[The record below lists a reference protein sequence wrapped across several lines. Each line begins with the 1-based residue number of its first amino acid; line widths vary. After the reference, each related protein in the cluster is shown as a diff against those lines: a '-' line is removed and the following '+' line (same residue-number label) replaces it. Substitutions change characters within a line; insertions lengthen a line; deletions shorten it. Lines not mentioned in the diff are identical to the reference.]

1 MIYLDNAASTPLNKT
16 VIKEMLPFI
25 KNDFGNPSSV
35 HEIGRRAKIAI
46 HQSRKKVAKLIGAN
60 PNEIFFTS
68 GGTESNNLVLKGV
81 SEYLKDRKRNEIII
95 STIEHDAIL
104 ETSKYL
110 KKKGF
115 ETRFLKVDR
124 DGIVKLNNFKNLLN
138 ERTYLVSIMLAN
150 NEVGTIQPISELAKT
165 THDYDKNI
173 VFHTDA
179 VQALGKIPIDVLDL
193 DVDSLSMSSHKIYGP
208 KGVGALFIKN
218 SIKINPLIHG
228 GGQEFSIRSGTENV
242 YGIVGFGKAAEISL
256 INLKKNYDNLRY
268 LRDYLIKKIL
278 SSISC
283 TRLNGSYDSRLPN
296 NINFTFL
303 GVNGEELII
312 KLDEYGIEASTGSAC
327 STNKQK
333 SSHVLEAMGLN
344 YEEIS
349 GSIRFSL
356 GVQNTKQELDKTIE
370 ILSNVIAELRNTSPL
385 KIKYQ

>member
-1 MIYLDNAASTPLNKT
+1 MDNAASTPLNKA
-16 VIKEMLPFI
+16 VLNEMLPLF
-25 KNDFGNPSSV
+25 KNNYGNPSSV
-35 HEIGRRAKIAI
+35 HENGRKAKLAI
-46 HQSRKKVAKLIGAN
+46 QQSRKKIAKLIGAN

-68 GGTESNNLVLKGV
+68 GGTESNNLALKGV
-81 SEYLKDRKRNEIII
+81 SEYIKDKERNEIII

-110 KKKGF
+110 KKNGF
-115 ETRFLKVDR
+115 AIRFLKVDR
-124 DGIVKLNNFKNLLN
+124 DGIVNIKNFKNLLN
-138 ERTYLVSIMLAN
+138 EKTGLVSIMLAN
-150 NEVGTIQPISELAKT
+150 NEVGTIQPISELAKI
-165 THDYDKNI
+165 THDYNRNI

-208 KGVGALFIKN
+208 KGVGALFIKK

-256 INLKKNYDNLRY
+256 NNLKKNYDNLIY
-268 LRDYLIKKIL
+268 LRDYLVKKIL
-278 SSISC
+278 LSISG
-283 TRLNGSYDSRLPN
+283 TRLNGSYEKRLPN

-303 GVNGEELII
+303 GINGEELII

-327 STNKQK
+327 STNKQR
-333 SSHVLEAMGLN
+333 SSHVLEAMGLD

-356 GVQNTKQELDKTIE
+356 GVQNTKQELDKTVE
-370 ILSNVIAELRNTSPL
+370 ILSKVIVELRNTSPL